1 MYTSLQS
8 YDEAVQVYLEAL
20 EFSPDNPEI
29 LTMVGLMYLRLGE
42 TFKAFDFL
50 GNALTHNP
58 RDAKTILA
66 AGSIIQDNQDVDV
79 ALVKYRP
86 PPPLT
91 TIQLLCIKRLSCA
104 GTASRRRS
112 ARARPSC
119 GTTSACASSASA
131 SMWRAWRA

>member
-86 PPPLT
+86 PPTPNNN
-91 TIQLLCIKRLSCA
+91 
-104 GTASRRRS
+104 TAFVY
-112 ARARPSC
+112 
-119 GTTSACASSASA
+119 
-131 SMWRAWRA
+131 